1 MRYLGA
7 ELVPFSVPFSCN
19 FIYLYL
25 LVIQVATD
33 SGIVQMF
40 DARQDDKAVWTLNAH
55 SEGVNGLVLST
66 QCPGCLITGSSDKTI
81 KVWDISDGKPTH
93 VHEQNMKLVSTN
105 VTS

>member
-1 MRYLGA
+1 M
-7 ELVPFSVPFSCN
+7 
-19 FIYLYL
+19 
-25 LVIQVATD
+25 ATD

-105 VTS
+105 VTSFCFYLLWD